1 MELNYKLIGVR
12 IKSARLEKGLTQEK
26 LSELANISPQY
37 VSHVENG
44 GTKLSL
50 PCLVAICN
58 ALDVP
63 TDKLLMDSM
72 PHSETYLTEEV
83 ARVFN
88 ECTASEMYLM
98 LSVAESLKKA
108 LRLKVSDEKGAL

>member
-12 IKSARLEKGLTQEK
+12 IKNARLTNELTQEK
-26 LSELANISPQY
+26 LAELANISPQH

-58 ALDVP
+58 ALGV
-63 TDKLLMDSM
+63 TSDKMLMDSI
-72 PHSETYLTEEV
+72 PQAEIYLAGEV
-83 ARVFN
+83 ARVFS
-88 ECTASEMYLM
+88 ECSASEIYLM

-108 LRLKVSDEKGAL
+108 LRLKATNSQK

>member
-12 IKSARLEKGLTQEK
+12 IKNVRLAKGLTQEK
-26 LSELANISPQY
+26 LAELSNISPQH

-50 PCLVAICN
+50 PCLVTVCN
-58 ALDVP
+58 ALDV
-63 TDKLLMDSM
+63 TADKMLMDSI
-72 PHSETYLTEEV
+72 PQSEIHLAGEV
-83 ARVFN
+83 ARVFS
-88 ECTASEMYLM
+88 ECSANEMYLM

-108 LRLKVSDEKGAL
+108 LRLKANDSQD

>member
-1 MELNYKLIGVR
+1 LELNYKLVGVR
-12 IKSARLEKGLTQEK
+12 IKATRLAKALTQE
-26 LSELANISPQY
+26 ELAERASISPQH

-58 ALDVP
+58 ALDV
-63 TDKLLMDSM
+63 TADKILMDSI
-72 PHSETYLTEEV
+72 PQAEIHYVEEV
-83 ARVFN
+83 AKIFDN
-88 ECTASEMYLM
+88 CSSDEMFLM

-108 LRLKVSDEKGAL
+108 LRFKE